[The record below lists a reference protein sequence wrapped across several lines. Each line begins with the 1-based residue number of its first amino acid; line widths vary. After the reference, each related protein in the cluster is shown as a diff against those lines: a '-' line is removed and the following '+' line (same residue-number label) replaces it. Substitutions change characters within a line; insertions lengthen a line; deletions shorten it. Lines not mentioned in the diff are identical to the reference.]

1 MPQTLRGDVIRNDNI
16 AIGLPCGTEN
26 AVAISWPAPTP
37 QLETVSLGFGISP
50 YGVERISVGVL
61 GPNPEIP

>member
-16 AIGLPCGTEN
+16 ALGQVGGTEN
-26 AVAISWPAPTP
+26 AVAISVPGPAM
-37 QLETVSLGFGISP
+37 QLETVSLGFGIAP
-50 YGVERISVGVL
+50 YGVERILVGVL

>member
-16 AIGLPCGTEN
+16 AIGAVCGTEN
-26 AVAISWPAPTP
+26 AVAISVAAPTP

-50 YGVERISVGVL
+50 YGVERIAVGVL